1 MTEEVTE
8 ANDRRAA
15 LEAAEVKALAM
26 FDAIEAAG
34 LVAPG
39 RTEGEVA
46 RDIFALA
53 EAKFGVVQHWHR
65 QIVRAGTNTLTTAAD
80 YPEELTIGADD
91 TVYLDLGPVFEEW
104 EADIGRTYAVGDD
117 PRKHRL
123 AADLPR
129 VFERVQSHFRATPDI
144 TGAELYAFA
153 QAAAVDAGWIF
164 GGAIA
169 GHWVGEFPHNRWPGE
184 RDFKAIWPANTA
196 PLRTTDH
203 LGRERNWILEIHL
216 VDRART
222 FGGFYERLL

>member
-1 MTEEVTE
+1 MTADAMIDT
-8 ANDRRAA
+8 DRRAA

-26 FDAIEAAG
+26 FDAVEAAG
-34 LVAPG
+34 LIAPG
-39 RTEGEVA
+39 RTEGEIA

-53 EAKFGVVQHWHR
+53 EARFGVVQHWHR
-65 QIVRAGTNTLTTAAD
+65 QIVRAGANTLTTAAD
-80 YPEELTIGADD
+80 YPDELTIGADD
-91 TVYLDLGPVFEEW
+91 TVYVDLGPVFEEW

-117 PRKHRL
+117 PQKHRL

-129 VFERVQSHFRATPDI
+129 VFERVQNHFRATPDI

-153 QAAAVDAGWIF
+153 QAAADEAGWIF

-169 GHWVGEFPHNRWPGE
+169 GHWVGEFPHNPWPGE
-184 RDFKAIWPANTA
+184 RALKAIWPGNTA
-196 PLRTTDH
+196 PLRTPDH

-216 VDRART
+216 VDRARS